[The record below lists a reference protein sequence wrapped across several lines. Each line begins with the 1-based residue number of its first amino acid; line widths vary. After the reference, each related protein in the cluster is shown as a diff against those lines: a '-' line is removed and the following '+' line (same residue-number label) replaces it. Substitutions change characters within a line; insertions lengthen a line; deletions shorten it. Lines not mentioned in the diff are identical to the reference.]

1 MPAGRRWSGCPG
13 RRSGRRSGENPAA
26 TGFRA
31 ERARNTLRGVTRP
44 VDIFEEI
51 VRLRREGIPAA
62 LATIVGTRGSTPG
75 RTSMRLLVLADGAF
89 LGTVGGGCLE
99 AEVYDAALEV
109 LADEQ
114 PRSLTFRLTEQ
125 DSPDSGLMCGGE
137 VTIFVEPISTPS
149 LWIFGGG
156 HVSKALTQVATLA
169 GFRTTVVDDRA
180 DYATAARF
188 PEAHATLAR
197 PYPEAVA
204 TMPIRQNAYA
214 VVVTRGHREDGV
226 VLEALG
232 RRFAAGDRLRFLG
245 MIGSKTK
252 QALLWKHLR
261 AAGIGDDFLATVRTP
276 MGAYLGGKSHE
287 EIAVSV
293 VAELIAVRRLGHDL
307 AATWAGRSKPR
318 GRAEGVRPPR
328 GDDAG
333 EAAG

>member
-1 MPAGRRWSGCPG
+1 MS
-13 RRSGRRSGENPAA
+13 RSPD
-26 TGFRA
+26 
-31 ERARNTLRGVTRP
+31 V
-44 VDIFEEI
+44 FEEV

-75 RTSMRLLVLADGAF
+75 RTSMRLLVLADGTF

-99 AEVYDAALEV
+99 AEVYDTALQV

-137 VTIFVEPISTPS
+137 VTIFVEPISTPA

-156 HVSKALTQVATLA
+156 HVSKSLCQVASLA
-169 GFRTTVVDDRA
+169 GFSTTVVDDRA
-180 DYATAARF
+180 EFCTAARF
-188 PEAHATLAR
+188 PEAHTTLTAS
-197 PYPEAVA
+197 YSDAVA
-204 TMPIRQNAYA
+204 RMPIRQNSYA
-214 VVVTRGHREDGV
+214 VIVTRGHREDGV

-232 RRFAAGDRLRFLG
+232 RRFEQGQRLRFLG

-261 AAGIGDDFLATVRTP
+261 GAGIKDDVLGTVRTP
-276 MGAYLGGKSHE
+276 MGAWLGGRSHE

-293 VAELIAVRRLGHDL
+293 VAELIAVRRLGQDL
-307 AATWAGRSKPR
+307 ASTWEQRQKPKGRL
-318 GRAEGVRPPR
+318 EGVRELP
-328 GDDAG
+328 AA
-333 EAAG
+333 EA

>member
-1 MPAGRRWSGCPG
+1 MSRH
-13 RRSGRRSGENPAA
+13 
-26 TGFRA
+26 
-31 ERARNTLRGVTRP
+31 LDV
-44 VDIFEEI
+44 FEEI
-51 VRLRREGIPAA
+51 VRLRRDGVPAA

-75 RTSMRLLVLADGAF
+75 RTSMRLLVLGDGTF

-109 LADEQ
+109 IATEQ
-114 PRSLTFRLTEQ
+114 PRSLQFRLTEQ

-137 VTIFVEPISTPS
+137 VTIFVEPITTPS

-156 HVSKALTQVATLA
+156 HISKSLAQIATLA

-180 DYATAARF
+180 DYSTAERF
-188 PEAHATLAR
+188 PEAHETRTSDFPA
-197 PYPEAVA
+197 AVA
-204 TMPIRQNAYA
+204 GMPIRQNSYA

-232 RRFAAGDRLRFLG
+232 RRFAAGERLRFLG

-261 AAGIGDDFLATVRTP
+261 EVGVGEDFLSTVRTP
-276 MGAYLGGKSHE
+276 MGANLGGRSHE

-307 AATWAGRSKPR
+307 ASTWDGRQKPK
-318 GRAEGVRPPR
+318 GRQEGVRDLP
-328 GDDAG
+328 AG
-333 EAAG
+333 GAGVEAGSGGG

>member
-1 MPAGRRWSGCPG
+1 VNQPP
-13 RRSGRRSGENPAA
+13 
-26 TGFRA
+26 
-31 ERARNTLRGVTRP
+31 
-44 VDIFEEI
+44 DIFEEV

-75 RTSMRLLVLADGAF
+75 RTTMRLLVLADGTF

-99 AEVYDAALEV
+99 AEVYDTALLV
-109 LADEQ
+109 LADDQ

-137 VTIFVEPISTPS
+137 VTIFVEPITTPA

-156 HVSKALTQVATLA
+156 HVSKALCQVAALA

-180 DYATAARF
+180 GFSNAERF
-188 PEAHATLAR
+188 PEAGATVTQAF
-197 PYPEAVA
+197 PEAVA
-204 TMPIRQNAYA
+204 AMPIRANSYA
-214 VVVTRGHREDGV
+214 IVVTRGHREDGV

-232 RRFAAGDRLRFLG
+232 RRFAAGERLRFLG
-245 MIGSKTK
+245 MIGSRTK

-261 AAGIGDDFLATVRTP
+261 EAGIADEFLASVRTP
-276 MGAYLGGKSHE
+276 MGAYLGGRSHE

-307 AATWAGRSKPR
+307 AATWNERKRPR
-318 GRAEGVRPPR
+318 GRLEGVRGPAPAE
-328 GDDAG
+328 DAG
-333 EAAG
+333 